1 MRAFHGEAVKH
12 CGAPLYANA
21 ARPPIHEGAYSG
33 RATNGSSFVERPAA
47 VKLPG
52 TPKISSEIQQLPY
65 SLVPPIGIRWRGTG
79 AFVGY
84 PTEAFGRKRLVTMA
98 AKIMVVDDN
107 DGIRQSLKQLL
118 AEHPGWSVCAEAVN
132 GRDAVILAN
141 ERSPDL
147 VVLDFAMPLMDGV
160 QAAAQIRKTLP
171 RLPIVLYTMHKNTQI
186 EVEAQNA
193 GIQRVVS
200 KGDPASVLVDCL
212 KELLNPSMPEVSD
225 KPTSPKPEQLAAR
238 IARSEAD

>member
-1 MRAFHGEAVKH
+1 
-12 CGAPLYANA
+12 
-21 ARPPIHEGAYSG
+21 
-33 RATNGSSFVERPAA
+33 
-47 VKLPG
+47 
-52 TPKISSEIQQLPY
+52 
-65 SLVPPIGIRWRGTG
+65 
-79 AFVGY
+79 
-84 PTEAFGRKRLVTMA
+84 MA

-107 DGIRQSLKQLL
+107 DGIRKSLKQLI
-118 AEHPGWSVCAEAVN
+118 AEHSGWSVCAEAVN

-147 VVLDFAMPLMDGV
+147 AVLDFAMPLMDGL

-186 EVEAQNA
+186 ELEAQKA

-200 KGDPASVLVDCL
+200 KGDPTSVLVDCL

-225 KPTSPKPEQLAAR
+225 KLTSPKPEQLAAR
-238 IARSEAD
+238 TARSEAD

>member
-1 MRAFHGEAVKH
+1 
-12 CGAPLYANA
+12 
-21 ARPPIHEGAYSG
+21 
-33 RATNGSSFVERPAA
+33 
-47 VKLPG
+47 
-52 TPKISSEIQQLPY
+52 
-65 SLVPPIGIRWRGTG
+65 
-79 AFVGY
+79 
-84 PTEAFGRKRLVTMA
+84 MA
-98 AKIMVVDDN
+98 AKIIVVDDN
-107 DGIRQSLKQLL
+107 EGIRKSLKQLI

-147 VVLDFAMPLMDGV
+147 VVLDFAMPLMDGM

-186 EVEAQNA
+186 ELEAQKA

-200 KGDPASVLVDCL
+200 KGDPTSVLVDCL
-212 KELLNPSMPEVSD
+212 KELLNPSIPEVSV

-238 IARSEAD
+238 TARSEAD